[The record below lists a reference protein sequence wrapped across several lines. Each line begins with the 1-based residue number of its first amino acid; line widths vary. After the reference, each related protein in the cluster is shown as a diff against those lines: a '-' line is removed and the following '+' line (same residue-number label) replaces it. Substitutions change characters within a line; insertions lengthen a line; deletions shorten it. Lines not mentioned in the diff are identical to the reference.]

1 MKSKI
6 ARTTAILAGAALML
20 SAAVLFAMDGIAP
33 FAPPSA
39 QPPNDMEIT
48 DPGRFLEAANIIN
61 RTEIEMGRLANERG
75 QSASVRKLG
84 KRMVQDHARLENKL
98 KALATSKDIVL
109 SKQVDIKHQNMIDK
123 LAAYSG
129 STFDRHYVEDQV
141 MDHQKAIA
149 LFQQAAAENQ
159 DRSVRDYAPNSIPVL
174 QQHLQLAE
182 KDSKIINQPTGASP
196 GQ

>member
-6 ARTTAILAGAALML
+6 ARTTAILAGAGLML
-20 SAAVLFAMDGIAP
+20 SAAALFAMDNIAP

-84 KRMVQDHARLENKL
+84 KRMIHDHDILENKL
-98 KALATSKDIVL
+98 KALAIPKDIVL
-109 SKQVDIKHQNMIDK
+109 SKVLDIRHQQMVDK
-123 LAAYSG
+123 LATYSG
-129 STFDRHYVEDQV
+129 TAFDRYYVEDQGKCL
-141 MDHQKAIA
+141 QKAIA

-159 DRSVRDYAPNSIPVL
+159 DRSVRDFAANSIPVL

-182 KDSKIINQPTGASP
+182 KDSKIVNEPPSVSP

>member
-1 MKSKI
+1 
-6 ARTTAILAGAALML
+6 
-20 SAAVLFAMDGIAP
+20 
-33 FAPPSA
+33 
-39 QPPNDMEIT
+39 MEIT
-48 DPGRFLEAANIIN
+48 DPGRFLEEANIIN

-75 QSASVRKLG
+75 QSASERKLG
-84 KRMVQDHARLENKL
+84 KRTVHDHTLLENKL

-129 STFDRHYVEDQV
+129 AAFDRCYVAEQV
-141 MDHQKAIA
+141 TDHQTAIA

-159 DRSVRDYAPNSIPVL
+159 NRSVRDFAANSIPFL